1 MPDMQRLTIQ
11 PDAEYG
17 DLRVI
22 REVPLAYK
30 GKSPIHKK
38 RVVICRCSCG
48 REVPVRL
55 DHLRSGH
62 TASCG
67 KCGLE
72 LDGERKTVKAW
83 AASRGIKESTLRA
96 RLKAMSL
103 REALE
108 RR

>member
-1 MPDMQRLTIQ
+1 MQRLAIQ
-11 PDAEYG
+11 PETEYG
-17 DLRVI
+17 DLLTI
-22 REVPLAYK
+22 REVESP
-30 GKSPIHKK
+30 GK
-38 RVVICRCSCG
+38 RRFLCRCSCG

-62 TASCG
+62 TQSCG

-72 LDGERKTVKAW
+72 LDGVRKTLKAW
-83 AASRGIKESTLRA
+83 AAARGIKESTLRA
-96 RLKAMSL
+96 RLKVVGM

>member
-1 MPDMQRLTIQ
+1 MQRLTIK
-11 PDAEYG
+11 PETEYG
-17 DLRVI
+17 DLTVV
-22 REVPLAYK
+22 REVE
-30 GKSPIHKK
+30 SPDK
-38 RVVICRCSCG
+38 RRFLCRCSCG
-48 REVPVRL
+48 REVRVRL

-96 RLKAMSL
+96 RLKVMGLA
-103 REALE
+103 EALK
-108 RR
+108 R